1 MNLHS
6 LSQWSYLFAW
16 KQILLPSFNCILK
29 EKVKIMFVLNLL
41 ISWQT
46 SRSSTLKRNIFL
58 NTVRAIVALS
68 REGFFSYHTCCD
80 TGSWFLWSHH
90 KDPLIYL
97 LSFYNMQGEQSTYS
111 NLSPQ
116 GIPCTMTPLL
126 DMYDCPLW
134 ELWVSDIFILVLSLV
149 LSTHCLMNHLYW
161 TYLTWVDEPKSFSG
175 PGQGQTV
182 GRNSRSR
189 S

>member
-1 MNLHS
+1 MNIESTHS
-6 LSQWSYLFAW
+6 LNDHICLLESKY
-16 KQILLPSFNCILK
+16 ILLPSFNCILK

-46 SRSSTLKRNIFL
+46 SCSSTLKRNIFL

-116 GIPCTMTPLL
+116 GIPCSMTTMIVP
-126 DMYDCPLW
+126 CENC
-134 ELWVSDIFILVLSLV
+134 ELVTFILVLSLV

-161 TYLTWVDEPKSFSG
+161 SYLTWVDEPKSFSG

>member
-46 SRSSTLKRNIFL
+46 SRSSTLKQNIFL
-58 NTVRAIVALS
+58 NTVWAIVALS

-134 ELWVSDIFILVLSLV
+134 ELWVSDIYSGLITCFVHSLSDEPFILNLSY
-149 LSTHCLMNHLYW
+149 LSRW
-161 TYLTWVDEPKSFSG
+161 AQIIFWSW
-175 PGQGQTV
+175 
-182 GRNSRSR
+182 SRSNCW
-189 S
+189 SQF